1 MVPFHLE
8 ADVPESREVTLTLP
22 LGVPPGRVRLTLEVE
37 QTGPDSVAEYEA
49 FQRYLPRL
57 LTGTGKFVAVYRGVV
72 WAVEDRYE
80 DARQVIEKRFGAVPA
95 YIGWVPPGPHM
106 FSSGQVVVTSEQFC

>member
-8 ADVPESREVTLTLP
+8 AEVPESREVTLTLP
-22 LGVPPGRVRLTLEVE
+22 PGVPAGRVRLTVEVE
-37 QTGPDSVAEYEA
+37 STGPDCVAEFEA

-57 LTGTGKFVAVYRGVV
+57 QTVNGKFVAVYQGVV

-95 YIGWVPPGPHM
+95 YIGWAPPAPAVC
-106 FSSGQVVVTSEQFC
+106 SSGQLVVLSEQPA

>member
-1 MVPFHLE
+1 MVPLHLE
-8 ADVPESREVTLTLP
+8 TDVPESREVSLTLP
-22 LGVPPGRVRLTLEVE
+22 PGVPPGRVRLTVEVE
-37 QTGPDSVAEYEA
+37 PTGPDSVAEYEA

-57 LTGTGKFVAVYRGVV
+57 QTVDGKFVAVYRGVV

-95 YIGWVPPGPHM
+95 YIGWVPPAPEVC
-106 FSSGQVVVTSEQFC
+106 FLGQVVVASEQFY